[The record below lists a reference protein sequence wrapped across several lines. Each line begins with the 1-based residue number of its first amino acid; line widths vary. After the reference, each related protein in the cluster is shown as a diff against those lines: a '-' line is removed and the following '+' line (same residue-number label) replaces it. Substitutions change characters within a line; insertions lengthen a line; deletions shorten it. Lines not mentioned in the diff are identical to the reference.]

1 MDAETVLPS
10 QWKAVEIGGGLI
22 LTAAVALHLAG
33 VAPFSAA
40 STGMTFLSAIV
51 VTLFGGK
58 ALAKL

>member
-1 MDAETVLPS
+1 M
-10 QWKAVEIGGGLI
+10 
-22 LTAAVALHLAG
+22 TAAVALHLAG